1 MSDYKFEDFYSY
13 TVGGRCI
20 YRPRRMFC
28 SNEAVDRCLG
38 PQSLVRNGAL
48 VKNTKGKVA
57 TIPASIA
64 LAEQRNVMAVVWSPA
79 DPEVVLD
86 KLAFDSGWVTHLG
99 AKTYNMCRPSDVA
112 LGDAT
117 QATPWVAH
125 WHALYPGDADHI
137 IGWLAHRVQF
147 PGDKQNHGL
156 VLVGDPGIGKD
167 TLLHPVTY
175 AIGPWNYRDI
185 SLNHLVS
192 PYNDYLAAVLLRI
205 NEARDAGDSHHGR
218 IDRYA
223 LHDHMKHI
231 LASPPETIRI
241 NRKYDPQY
249 PCFNVVGVVIT
260 SNHIDALYLT
270 ADDRRHH
277 VARSE
282 RRRADFPKA
291 FFDDFYRWYA
301 DGGVGH
307 VAAYLRAYPLA
318 QSGFDAKASPPQ
330 TAAFKEMVS
339 FDRGIEYG
347 ELADAIDAL
356 GRPEAL
362 TLAELAAKA
371 PGVEWLTDRKQ
382 SRAVPHRL
390 QRCGYIRTPN
400 MECEDQQWVI
410 KGKRQM
416 IYTRADLPPDQRVA
430 AAKRLRGPQLSVV
443 PQAPPPPSPSRPE
456 HAETGARSTN
466 SGEIGET

>member
-38 PQSLVRNGAL
+38 PQPLVRNGAV

-57 TIPASIA
+57 TILASMA
-64 LAEQRNVMAVVWSPA
+64 LAEQRNVHAVTWLPGA
-79 DPEVVLD
+79 PEIVVD
-86 KLAFDSGWVTHLG
+86 KLVVDIGWIPHPG
-99 AKTYNMCRPSDVA
+99 AMTYNMYRPPLIIA
-112 LGDAT
+112 GDAT
-117 QATPWVAH
+117 QAAPWIAH
-125 WHALYPGDADHI
+125 WHALYPGEAAHI
-137 IGWLAHRVQF
+137 IAWLAHRVQY
-147 PGDKQNHGL
+147 PGDKPNHGL
-156 VLVGDPGIGKD
+156 VLVGNPGIGKD

-175 AIGPWNYRDI
+175 AIGPWNCQDI

-192 PYNDYLAAVLLRI
+192 PYNDYLEAVLLRI
-205 NEARDAGDSHHGR
+205 NEARDAGDTRNGR

-249 PCFNVVGVVIT
+249 PCFNVVGAAVT
-260 SNHIDALYLT
+260 SNHSDALYLP
-270 ADDRRHH
+270 ADDRRHF

-282 RRRADFPKA
+282 RKRTEFSEAL
-291 FFDDFYRWYA
+291 FDEMYRWYA
-301 DGGVGH
+301 DGGIGH
-307 VAAYLRAYPLA
+307 VAAYLRACTLA

-330 TAAFKEMVS
+330 TDAFREMVS
-339 FDRGIEYG
+339 FDRGIEHA

-356 GRPEAL
+356 GQPEAL

-371 PGVEWLTDRKQ
+371 PGAEWLTDRKQ
-382 SRAVPHRL
+382 NRSVPHRL

-400 MECEDQQWVI
+400 TECEDQQWVI
-410 KGKRQM
+410 KSKRQM
-416 IYTRADLPPDQRVA
+416 IYTRADLPPYQRVA
-430 AAKRLRGPQLSVV
+430 AAKRLKQRLEGAQLSVV
-443 PQAPPPPSPSRPE
+443 PADTSV
-456 HAETGARSTN
+456 AKTGAHGDRSP
-466 SGEIGET
+466 